1 MFRLRSIRPLG
12 MGRGQAVTAD
22 GGSNAP
28 SAIVLSWPSANRG
41 KRTMSGHAAH
51 EHGEGNKTVALVI
64 SILALM
70 LAVSEIFGQKAQT
83 QTLQSNIEASN
94 LWAFYQ
100 AKTIRKTVTES
111 FADEVDLLQLA
122 SVDPTQKKAMLER
135 VTKWRAAADRYETEQ
150 GKPIKDAKGKETG
163 KFEPG
168 EGRKELRERASEAEK
183 ERDKYGRKHVR
194 FEFATGAFQIA
205 IVLASASIIT
215 GIAALLWAAGGL
227 GGVGLL
233 LLIAGMIA

>member
-1 MFRLRSIRPLG
+1 
-12 MGRGQAVTAD
+12 
-22 GGSNAP
+22 
-28 SAIVLSWPSANRG
+28 
-41 KRTMSGHAAH
+41 MSGHAPH
-51 EHGEGNKTVALVI
+51 EHDNTTVALVI
-64 SILALM
+64 AVLALM
-70 LAVSEIFGQKAQT
+70 LAISEIFGQKAQT

-122 SVDPTQKKAMLER
+122 AADPTQKKAMQDR
-135 VTKWRAAADRYETEQ
+135 VAKWRAAADRYESEQ
-150 GKPIKDAKGKETG
+150 GKPIKDAQGKDTG

-168 EGRKELRERASEAEK
+168 EGRKELVGRAKEAEAT
-183 ERDKYGRKHVR
+183 RDKYGRKHVR

-215 GIAALLWAAGGL
+215 GMILLLWGAGGL
-227 GGVGLL
+227 GAIGAL
-233 LLIAGMIA
+233 LLISGFFV

>member
-1 MFRLRSIRPLG
+1 
-12 MGRGQAVTAD
+12 
-22 GGSNAP
+22 
-28 SAIVLSWPSANRG
+28 
-41 KRTMSGHAAH
+41 MSGHAAH
-51 EHGEGNKTVALVI
+51 EHGESNKTVALVI
-64 SILALM
+64 SVLALM

-111 FADEVDLLQLA
+111 FADEVDLLQLGA
-122 SVDPTQKKAMLER
+122 VDPAQKKAMQER
-135 VTKWRAAADRYETEQ
+135 VAKWRAAADRYETEQ
-150 GKPIKDAKGKETG
+150 GKPIKDAAGKDTG

-168 EGRKELRERASEAEK
+168 EGRRELVTRAKEAEVT
-183 ERDKYGRKHVR
+183 RDKYGRKHVR

-215 GIAALLWAAGGL
+215 GIAALVWAAGGL
-227 GGVGLL
+227 GAIGVLLLVAGLL
-233 LLIAGMIA
+233 A

>member
-1 MFRLRSIRPLG
+1 
-12 MGRGQAVTAD
+12 
-22 GGSNAP
+22 
-28 SAIVLSWPSANRG
+28 
-41 KRTMSGHAAH
+41 MSGHAPH
-51 EHGEGNKTVALVI
+51 KHGEGNKTVALVI
-64 SILALM
+64 SVLALM
-70 LAVSEIFGQKAQT
+70 LAISEILGQKAQT

-122 SVDPTQKKAMLER
+122 ASDPAQKKAMQER
-135 VTKWRAAADRYETEQ
+135 VAKWRAAADRYESEQ
-150 GKPIKDAKGKETG
+150 GKPIKDPKTGADTG

-168 EGRKELRERASEAEK
+168 EGRKELVGRAKEAESV
-183 ERDKYGRKHVR
+183 RDKYGRKHVR

-215 GIAALLWAAGGL
+215 SMVALLWAAGGL
-227 GGVGLL
+227 GGIGVI
-233 LLIAGMIA
+233 LLITGLFA

>member
-1 MFRLRSIRPLG
+1 
-12 MGRGQAVTAD
+12 
-22 GGSNAP
+22 
-28 SAIVLSWPSANRG
+28 
-41 KRTMSGHAAH
+41 MSGHAAH
-51 EHGEGNKTVALVI
+51 EHGEANKTVALII

-70 LAVSEIFGQKAQT
+70 LAVAEIFGQKAQT
-83 QTLQSNIEASN
+83 QTLQSNIAASN

-111 FADEVDLLQLA
+111 FADEVDIIQLGQT
-122 SVDPTQKKAMLER
+122 DPVVKKAMQER
-135 VTKWRAAADRYETEQ
+135 VAKWRAAADRYESEQ
-150 GKPIKDAKGKETG
+150 GKPIKDAKGVDTG

-168 EGRKELRERASEAEK
+168 EGRRELIARAKEEELT
-183 ERDKYGRKHVR
+183 RDKYGRKHVR

-227 GGVGLL
+227 GGIGVL
-233 LLIAGMIA
+233 LLIAGFFA

>member
-1 MFRLRSIRPLG
+1 
-12 MGRGQAVTAD
+12 
-22 GGSNAP
+22 
-28 SAIVLSWPSANRG
+28 
-41 KRTMSGHAAH
+41 MSGHAPH

-64 SILALM
+64 SVLALM
-70 LAVSEIFGQKAQT
+70 LAISEILGQKAQT

-122 SVDPTQKKAMLER
+122 ASDPAQKKAMQER
-135 VTKWRAAADRYETEQ
+135 VAKWRAAADRYESEQ
-150 GKPIKDAKGKETG
+150 GKPIKDPKTGKDTG

-168 EGRKELRERASEAEK
+168 EGRKELVGRAKEAEAT
-183 ERDKYGRKHVR
+183 RDKYGRKHVR

-215 GIAALLWAAGGL
+215 SMVALLWAAGGL
-227 GGVGLL
+227 GAVGVILLFTGLFV
-233 LLIAGMIA
+233 

>member
-1 MFRLRSIRPLG
+1 
-12 MGRGQAVTAD
+12 
-22 GGSNAP
+22 
-28 SAIVLSWPSANRG
+28 
-41 KRTMSGHAAH
+41 MSGHAPH
-51 EHGEGNKTVALVI
+51 EHAEGNKTVALVI
-64 SILALM
+64 SVLALM
-70 LAVSEIFGQKAQT
+70 LAISEILGQKAQT

-122 SVDPTQKKAMLER
+122 ASDPAQKKTMQER
-135 VTKWRAAADRYETEQ
+135 VAKWRAAADRYESEP
-150 GKPIKDAKGKETG
+150 GKPIKDPKTGKDTG

-168 EGRKELRERASEAEK
+168 EGRKELVGRAKEAEAI
-183 ERDKYGRKHVR
+183 RDKYGRKHVR

-215 GIAALLWAAGGL
+215 SMVMLLWAAGGL
-227 GGVGLL
+227 GAIGVILLFTGLV
-233 LLIAGMIA
+233 A

>member
-1 MFRLRSIRPLG
+1 
-12 MGRGQAVTAD
+12 
-22 GGSNAP
+22 
-28 SAIVLSWPSANRG
+28 
-41 KRTMSGHAAH
+41 MSGHAAH

-70 LAVSEIFGQKAQT
+70 LAVSEILGQKAQT
-83 QTLQSNIEASN
+83 HTLQSNIEASN

-122 SVDPTQKKAMLER
+122 SADPAQKKAMQDR
-135 VTKWRAAADRYETEQ
+135 VVKWRAAADRYETEQ
-150 GKPIKDAKGKETG
+150 GKPIKDASGKDTG

-183 ERDKYGRKHVR
+183 GAISTDLCRRVAGSGATVSLLAGKGGDDRPGACTRD
-194 FEFATGAFQIA
+194 
-205 IVLASASIIT
+205 
-215 GIAALLWAAGGL
+215 
-227 GGVGLL
+227 
-233 LLIAGMIA
+233 

>member
-1 MFRLRSIRPLG
+1 
-12 MGRGQAVTAD
+12 
-22 GGSNAP
+22 
-28 SAIVLSWPSANRG
+28 
-41 KRTMSGHAAH
+41 MSGHAPH
-51 EHGEGNKTVALVI
+51 EHAESNKTVALI
-64 SILALM
+64 IAILALM

-83 QTLQSNIEASN
+83 HTLQSNIEASN

-122 SVDPTQKKAMLER
+122 ATDPAQKRAMQER
-135 VTKWRAAADRYETEQ
+135 VAKWRAVAARYESEPGQ
-150 GKPIKDAKGKETG
+150 AIKDPKTG
-163 KFEPG
+163 KDTGKVKPG
-168 EGRKELRERASEAEK
+168 EGRVELRERADEAEK

-215 GIAALLWAAGGL
+215 GIAALVWAAGGL
-227 GGVGLL
+227 GAVGLL
-233 LLIAGMIA
+233 LLIAGLFA

>member
-1 MFRLRSIRPLG
+1 
-12 MGRGQAVTAD
+12 
-22 GGSNAP
+22 
-28 SAIVLSWPSANRG
+28 
-41 KRTMSGHAAH
+41 MSGHAPH

-64 SILALM
+64 SILALL

-83 QTLQSNIEASN
+83 HTLQSNIEASN

-100 AKTIRKTVTES
+100 AKTMRKTVTEN
-111 FADEVDLLQLA
+111 FAEEMELVALGVA
-122 SVDPTQKKAMLER
+122 DPAQKKAMQDR
-135 VTKWRAAADRYETEQ
+135 VAKWKATAARYESEP
-150 GKPIKDAKGKETG
+150 GKAIVDPKTKKETG

-168 EGRKELRERASEAEK
+168 EGRKELIERAKEAEH

-215 GIAALLWAAGGL
+215 GMVALLWAAGGL
-227 GGVGLL
+227 GGIGLL
-233 LLIAGMIA
+233 LLFAGMIA

>member
-1 MFRLRSIRPLG
+1 
-12 MGRGQAVTAD
+12 
-22 GGSNAP
+22 
-28 SAIVLSWPSANRG
+28 
-41 KRTMSGHAAH
+41 MSGHAPH
-51 EHGEGNKTVALVI
+51 EHDNKTVALVI
-64 SILALM
+64 SVLALM
-70 LAVSEIFGQKAQT
+70 LAISEIFGQKAQT

-122 SVDPTQKKAMLER
+122 SSDPAQKKAMQER
-135 VTKWRAAADRYETEQ
+135 VAKWRAAADRYESEQ
-150 GKPIKDAKGKETG
+150 GKPIKDPKTGKDTG

-168 EGRKELRERASEAEK
+168 EGRKELVGRAKEAEYI
-183 ERDKYGRKHVR
+183 RDKYGRKHVR

-215 GIAALLWAAGGL
+215 GMIMLLWAAGGL
-227 GGVGLL
+227 GAIGALL
-233 LLIAGMIA
+233 LLSGLFV

>member
-1 MFRLRSIRPLG
+1 
-12 MGRGQAVTAD
+12 
-22 GGSNAP
+22 
-28 SAIVLSWPSANRG
+28 
-41 KRTMSGHAAH
+41 MSGHAAH
-51 EHGEGNKTVALVI
+51 EHGESNKTVALVI

-122 SVDPTQKKAMLER
+122 AADPAQKKAMQDR
-135 VTKWRAAADRYETEQ
+135 VAKWRATAERYETEQ
-150 GKPIKDAKGKETG
+150 GRPIKDPKTG
-163 KFEPG
+163 KDTGKVEPG
-168 EGRKELRERASEAEK
+168 EGRKELVVRAKAAELI
-183 ERDKYGRKHVR
+183 RDKYGAKHTR

-215 GIAALLWAAGGL
+215 GIAALVWGAGGL
-227 GGVGLL
+227 GGIGLL
-233 LLIAGMIA
+233 LLIAGLLG